1 MGNDIKGN
9 PTENPITDG
18 ACDKVQHMWWDHE
31 SFFCNGYTEIL
42 CTVILLDNIL

>member
-9 PTENPITDG
+9 PTENPITDD

-31 SFFCNGYTEIL
+31 SFLQWLHWDPLHCYF
-42 CTVILLDNIL
+42 DNIL